1 MFISGR
7 SLSRGLVTNSQS
19 SGKGWMGDERRRTR
33 RAAVGIA
40 DGVPAHHHPSTNDH
54 KPSETCG
61 CVKLHHQLVRRRPGL
76 SSHAG
81 QPSPR
86 HPRPAPHRQQLR
98 ALRQPPLDQ
107 PQQQIVPPLRADSVG
122 EGRCAGRWNPPAHR
136 PRNTDEGNGVTVR
149 FAPRLAPTRE
159 SSGSHS
165 LSSPSRRPPR
175 CRPRYPGSRRRRGHQ
190 RRPHWRRRPR
200 LPRRPPSQPAH
211 LPPP

>member
-1 MFISGR
+1 
-7 SLSRGLVTNSQS
+7 
-19 SGKGWMGDERRRTR
+19 MGDERRRTR

-40 DGVPAHHHPSTNDH
+40 DGVPAHHHPFASHYN
-54 KPSETCG
+54 PSETCG
-61 CVKLHHQLVRRRPGL
+61 CVKLHHQLARRRPGL

-136 PRNTDEGNGVTVR
+136 PRNTGGGNGVTVR
-149 FAPRLAPTRE
+149 FAPRLVPTRE

-175 CRPRYPGSRRRRGHQ
+175 YRRRYPGSRRRRGHQ
-190 RRPHWRRRPR
+190 HRPHWRQRLQLPRQPPPRPA
-200 LPRRPPSQPAH
+200 RRPPP
-211 LPPP
+211 